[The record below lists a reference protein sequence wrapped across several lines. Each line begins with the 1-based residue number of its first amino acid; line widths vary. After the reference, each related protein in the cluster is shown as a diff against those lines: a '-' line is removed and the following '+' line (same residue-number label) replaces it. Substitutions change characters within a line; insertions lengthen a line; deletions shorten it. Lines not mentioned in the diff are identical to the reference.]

1 MKYLI
6 LPALLLLIGCS
17 SFSTHV
23 FRTEQTAVTVAYGGY
38 IGYTNWLLTALA
50 KPDLTPERRAYLV
63 TVSNDVKQARLQF
76 HATVQTVEAMR
87 ISYETNS
94 ALKPPLEAALLTL
107 INQSSNICWALN
119 YWRTQ

>member
-17 SFSTHV
+17 TFSTHV
-23 FRTEQTAVTVAYGGY
+23 FRMEQTAVTVAYGGY
-38 IGYTNWLLTALA
+38 LGYTNWLLSSLA

-76 HATVQTVEAMR
+76 HATVQTVESLR
-87 ISYETNS
+87 VSYETNS
-94 ALKPPLEAALLTL
+94 ALKPPLEAALVTL
-107 INQSSNICWALN
+107 INQSSNICWVMN
-119 YWRTQ
+119 YWRNQ